1 MMTDRPS
8 AKLAELLEKASP
20 DDRKVIIGW
29 LLESRFGVSASNPE
43 DQWMV
48 KRLRTAQMFGDIPT
62 GETQLV
68 TVRLPQELHGQL
80 RNWCG
85 EHGFTMASVIRGVV
99 ERFVSER
106 RAAAEGD
113 PSA

>member
-1 MMTDRPS
+1 MSDLPS
-8 AKLAELLEKASP
+8 AKLAELLEKASS
-20 DDRKVIIGW
+20 DDRKIIVGW
-29 LLESRFGVSASNPE
+29 LLESRFGVPAASAE
-43 DQWMV
+43 DQ
-48 KRLRTAQMFGDIPT
+48 RLETTRLFSDLPL
-62 GETQLV
+62 GESQLV

-80 RNWCG
+80 RNWCS

-106 RAAAEGD
+106 RAAAEGG

>member
-1 MMTDRPS
+1 MRDRPS

-20 DDRKVIIGW
+20 DDRKVIVGW
-29 LLESRFGVSASNPE
+29 LLESRLGVSAASAE
-43 DQWMV
+43 DQGTV
-48 KRLRTAQMFGDIPT
+48 EHPRTVRLFSDLPT
-62 GETQLV
+62 GESQVV

-80 RNWCG
+80 KNWCS

-113 PSA
+113 RSA

>member
-1 MMTDRPS
+1 MPERPT

-29 LLESRFGVSASNPE
+29 LLESRFGASAE
-43 DQWMV
+43 DQWTV
-48 KRLRTAQMFGDIPT
+48 KRLRTAQMFSDLPT
-62 GETQLV
+62 GESQLV

-80 RNWCG
+80 RSWCG
-85 EHGFTMASVIRGVV
+85 EHGFTMAAVIRGLV

-106 RAAAEGD
+106 RAATEGEL
-113 PSA
+113 PA

>member
-1 MMTDRPS
+1 MTDRPS

-20 DDRKVIIGW
+20 DDRKVIVGW
-29 LLESRFGVSASNPE
+29 LLESRLGVSAADAE
-43 DQWMV
+43 DQVERPRTV
-48 KRLRTAQMFGDIPT
+48 KLFSGLPM
-62 GETQLV
+62 GESQLV

-85 EHGFTMASVIRGVV
+85 EHGFTMASVIRGVI

>member
-1 MMTDRPS
+1 MTDRPA

-20 DDRKVIIGW
+20 DDRKIIIAW
-29 LLESRFGVSASNPE
+29 LLESRFGVSATNPE

-48 KRLRTAQMFGDIPT
+48 KRLRTLQMFTDLPT
-62 GETQLV
+62 GESQLV

-80 RNWCG
+80 KNWCG

-106 RAAAEGD
+106 RAAPEGD
-113 PSA
+113 RSV

>member
-1 MMTDRPS
+1 MTDRPS

-20 DDRKVIIGW
+20 DDRKVITGW
-29 LLESRFGVSASNPE
+29 LLESRLGVSAADAE
-43 DQWMV
+43 DEVERPRTV
-48 KRLRTAQMFGDIPT
+48 KLFSGLPL
-62 GETQLV
+62 GESQLV

>member
-1 MMTDRPS
+1 MADRPWV
-8 AKLAELLEKASP
+8 KLAELLEKASP
-20 DDRKVIIGW
+20 DDRKIIIAW
-29 LLESRFGVSASNPE
+29 LLESRFGVSATNPE

-48 KRLRTAQMFGDIPT
+48 KRLRTLQMFTDLPT
-62 GETQLV
+62 GESQLV

-80 RNWCG
+80 KNWCS

-99 ERFVSER
+99 ERFMSER
-106 RAAAEGD
+106 RAAAEGN